1 MQLEDGRY
9 RWIVESALEYAIF
22 TLDQSGVITFW
33 NPGAERLLGWRPE
46 EIVGQDARIIFT
58 PDDRAAGMPALE
70 MRTAARDGRAD
81 DQRWHMCRDGSVF
94 FASGILMQLHDD
106 SGEPT
111 GFVKILRDFTEWKA
125 LEDERNRLIA
135 ELREAGLA
143 KDQLLAMVS
152 HELRTPLTV
161 LLGNATMLVEQSAHL
176 APDDREVA
184 MRGLHSQALYL
195 RELVEDLLVLA
206 TVAPGQQ
213 VDLEPVLL
221 QRAMERVREEHQ
233 VRYPARELDCR
244 IDPGLPPVLAQP
256 TFIEQIARNLLSN
269 SEKYAS
275 ADQPIVIEAHESD
288 GRVVVT
294 YFDKGP
300 PLTPE
305 VVKHLGEP
313 FFRGTALESGL
324 GLGLTVCRR
333 LIQAQSGDIVIKA
346 REGGGLVVQ
355 LTLLADQ
362 TAILP

>member
-1 MQLEDGRY
+1 MLEDARY

-22 TLDQSGVITFW
+22 TLDQRGFITFW
-33 NPGAERLLGWRPE
+33 NPGAERLLGWPPDK
-46 EIVGQDARIIFT
+46 VLGQHIRVVFT
-58 PDDRAAGMPALE
+58 PDDVAAGVPE
-70 MRTAARDGRAD
+70 MEMATAAREGRAE
-81 DQRWHMCRDGSVF
+81 DQRWHLRRDGSRF

-106 SGEPT
+106 RGAPE
-111 GFVKILRDFTEWKA
+111 GFVKILRDFTSWKA
-125 LEDERNRLIA
+125 MEDGRNAAIA
-135 ELREAGLA
+135 ELHEAGLA

-161 LLGNATMLVEQSAHL
+161 LLGNATMLVEQAENL

-206 TVAPGQQ
+206 RVAPGQQ

-221 QRAMERVREEHQ
+221 QRALERVREEHR
-233 VRYPARELDCR
+233 VRYPHRELECR

-275 ADQPIVIEAHESD
+275 PDRPIVIEAHESD

-294 YFDKGP
+294 YFDRGP

-305 VVKHLGEP
+305 VVAHLGEP

-333 LIQAQSGDIVIKA
+333 LIQAQSGDMVIKA